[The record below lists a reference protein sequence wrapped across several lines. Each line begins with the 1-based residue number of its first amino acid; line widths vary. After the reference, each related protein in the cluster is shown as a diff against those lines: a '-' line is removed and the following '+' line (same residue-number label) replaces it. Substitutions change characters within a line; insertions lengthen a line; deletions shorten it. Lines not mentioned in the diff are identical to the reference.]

1 MFFILTFLIL
11 ILGRAN
17 SSLLGFEILNPDE
30 TQMMANAVGIVS
42 RNYDIAF
49 FDGNSSGLINSLV
62 LTLPKIFNFDISFF
76 STRLTAIILISL
88 IILCSYK
95 ISRNYL
101 SQKLSFLL
109 CLPLILFF
117 GFTKDPDFLHYS
129 SELVSTLI
137 LIFSYL
143 MYLQYQKGKNFFFYI
158 PCLLLSLIFFS
169 KIQFGPSALLLFFI
183 ILFESLLQTK
193 SKKNIIL
200 LILIFVLLPVSLL
213 SFYYLSNTLNDF
225 FINYIQYPKDYIT
238 VMNSVDTT
246 TVFNNLENKN
256 LKIDNNYLGH
266 LVYNS
271 ALHYFYIYFLL
282 FIIILA
288 KYLNKDFIKIFLQ
301 KNLLINLIFI
311 ISIVV
316 CILIPG
322 RNFRHYL
329 ISLMPFVPIFFSILV
344 SNILKK
350 NKLEEKKMNYLFI
363 LLISIFSLSLLT
375 ENKKFYS
382 KKFTHTK
389 FKWEDI
395 YIKNPEM
402 FSFLKVS
409 KKDKMFIWGW
419 MPKWYVLSGFQPV
432 SRSTISE
439 KLIEENNYK
448 NYYRKRL
455 IKDIK
460 LNQPNLIIDFV
471 RPKSFKHIL
480 EKDKIEN
487 FDNLNK
493 IVKNDYTKIK
503 SINKNCPTYYLLN
516 KNFESFNKNNINFLF
531 EKNKFFK
538 MNDFSITEDVC
549 DDKYSFSLNDDNE
562 FLIIFDQKDIVKNI
576 NILSSKMNTSKNYII
591 IKFLENKKVVERK
604 KIYLKKYPYWTKV
617 ILNKQITADSI
628 LFDIENL
635 KLTKSGINEIK
646 IFRN

>member
-1 MFFILTFLIL
+1 
-11 ILGRAN
+11 
-17 SSLLGFEILNPDE
+17 
-30 TQMMANAVGIVS
+30 
-42 RNYDIAF
+42 
-49 FDGNSSGLINSLV
+49 
-62 LTLPKIFNFDISFF
+62 
-76 STRLTAIILISL
+76 
-88 IILCSYK
+88 
-95 ISRNYL
+95 
-101 SQKLSFLL
+101 
-109 CLPLILFF
+109 
-117 GFTKDPDFLHYS
+117 
-129 SELVSTLI
+129 
-137 LIFSYL
+137 
-143 MYLQYQKGKNFFFYI
+143 
-158 PCLLLSLIFFS
+158 
-169 KIQFGPSALLLFFI
+169 
-183 ILFESLLQTK
+183 
-193 SKKNIIL
+193 
-200 LILIFVLLPVSLL
+200 
-213 SFYYLSNTLNDF
+213 
-225 FINYIQYPKDYIT
+225 
-238 VMNSVDTT
+238 
-246 TVFNNLENKN
+246 
-256 LKIDNNYLGH
+256 
-266 LVYNS
+266 
-271 ALHYFYIYFLL
+271 
-282 FIIILA
+282 
-288 KYLNKDFIKIFLQ
+288 
-301 KNLLINLIFI
+301 
-311 ISIVV
+311 
-316 CILIPG
+316 
-322 RNFRHYL
+322 
-329 ISLMPFVPIFFSILV
+329 MPFVPIFFSILV

>member
-1 MFFILTFLIL
+1 MFFIFTFLIL

-76 STRLTAIILISL
+76 STRLIAIILISL

-562 FLIIFDQKDIVKNI
+562 FLIIFDQKDIVKSI

>member
-1 MFFILTFLIL
+1 
-11 ILGRAN
+11 LGRAN

-576 NILSSKMNTSKNYII
+576 NILSSKINTSKNYII

>member
-576 NILSSKMNTSKNYII
+576 NILSSKINTSKNYII

>member
-1 MFFILTFLIL
+1 
-11 ILGRAN
+11 
-17 SSLLGFEILNPDE
+17 
-30 TQMMANAVGIVS
+30 
-42 RNYDIAF
+42 
-49 FDGNSSGLINSLV
+49 
-62 LTLPKIFNFDISFF
+62 
-76 STRLTAIILISL
+76 
-88 IILCSYK
+88 
-95 ISRNYL
+95 
-101 SQKLSFLL
+101 
-109 CLPLILFF
+109 
-117 GFTKDPDFLHYS
+117 
-129 SELVSTLI
+129 
-137 LIFSYL
+137 
-143 MYLQYQKGKNFFFYI
+143 
-158 PCLLLSLIFFS
+158 
-169 KIQFGPSALLLFFI
+169 
-183 ILFESLLQTK
+183 
-193 SKKNIIL
+193 
-200 LILIFVLLPVSLL
+200 
-213 SFYYLSNTLNDF
+213 
-225 FINYIQYPKDYIT
+225 
-238 VMNSVDTT
+238 MNSVDTT

-487 FDNLNK
+487 FDKLNK
-493 IVKNDYTKIK
+493 IVKNDYTKLKRKTKTVQHKLIK
-503 SINKNCPTYYLLN
+503 
-516 KNFESFNKNNINFLF
+516 
-531 EKNKFFK
+531 
-538 MNDFSITEDVC
+538 
-549 DDKYSFSLNDDNE
+549 
-562 FLIIFDQKDIVKNI
+562 
-576 NILSSKMNTSKNYII
+576 
-591 IKFLENKKVVERK
+591 
-604 KIYLKKYPYWTKV
+604 
-617 ILNKQITADSI
+617 
-628 LFDIENL
+628 
-635 KLTKSGINEIK
+635 
-646 IFRN
+646 

>member
-288 KYLNKDFIKIFLQ
+288 KYLNKDFIKIF
-301 KNLLINLIFI
+301 
-311 ISIVV
+311 
-316 CILIPG
+316 
-322 RNFRHYL
+322 Y
-329 ISLMPFVPIFFSILV
+329 
-344 SNILKK
+344 
-350 NKLEEKKMNYLFI
+350 
-363 LLISIFSLSLLT
+363 
-375 ENKKFYS
+375 
-382 KKFTHTK
+382 
-389 FKWEDI
+389 
-395 YIKNPEM
+395 
-402 FSFLKVS
+402 
-409 KKDKMFIWGW
+409 
-419 MPKWYVLSGFQPV
+419 
-432 SRSTISE
+432 
-439 KLIEENNYK
+439 
-448 NYYRKRL
+448 
-455 IKDIK
+455 
-460 LNQPNLIIDFV
+460 
-471 RPKSFKHIL
+471 
-480 EKDKIEN
+480 
-487 FDNLNK
+487 
-493 IVKNDYTKIK
+493 
-503 SINKNCPTYYLLN
+503 
-516 KNFESFNKNNINFLF
+516 
-531 EKNKFFK
+531 
-538 MNDFSITEDVC
+538 
-549 DDKYSFSLNDDNE
+549 
-562 FLIIFDQKDIVKNI
+562 
-576 NILSSKMNTSKNYII
+576 
-591 IKFLENKKVVERK
+591 K
-604 KIYLKKYPYWTKV
+604 KIYSL
-617 ILNKQITADSI
+617 I
-628 LFDIENL
+628 
-635 KLTKSGINEIK
+635 
-646 IFRN
+646 

>member
-1 MFFILTFLIL
+1 
-11 ILGRAN
+11 LGRAN

>member
-311 ISIVV
+311 ISIIV